1 MSRPSKNLRLAF
13 RFALRELRG
22 GLSGFFIFVS
32 CIALGTAAIGG
43 VNALSAAIQDALS
56 TEGRTLLGGD
66 LRFEIDQREA
76 SDAERAFLQKQGEL
90 AETVVLRSMVRLPD
104 GSDQTLVEVKAVD
117 SNWPLVGSVEIEE
130 SQASLQSFLTEQN
143 GVYGAVVPDLLLQR
157 LDLSV
162 GDTVALGNA
171 RFRIAGRLVTEPDA
185 ASEGFAF
192 APRFLT
198 SLEGL
203 RSAGL
208 LQPGALTEWQY
219 RLRLRGDPSGQA
231 VEAVRESAEESFPDA
246 GWSIRDSSR
255 AAPGL
260 ARNIDRFSQFLTLVG
275 LTALVVGGVGVAN
288 AVRAHVSGRREV
300 IATLRSLGASGRFVF
315 QLYLIQILIIAA
327 LGVVIGCVLAA
338 FVPPLSSL
346 FLQGLLPVSVSGAIQ
361 WIPLLTAAL
370 CGLLVTLVFA
380 VPSLGL
386 AARIR
391 PADLFRDAA
400 GGALTG
406 RAANRY
412 LIAAGIAALLLAGLA
427 LLIAGN
433 RTVALTFMGG
443 VLFAFLVLRLV
454 GFGLQALA
462 RRAPTVRSTPLRLA
476 IGNIH
481 RPGALTPSVVLALG
495 LGLTLLI
502 ALGSIDTNLR
512 KQISGSLPEVAPN
525 FFFLDIQNDQ
535 IETFRSIT
543 VDTSPNGELDAVPML
558 RGRIRT
564 INGIDAQEWAET
576 RANGGEWVLRG
587 DRGLTY
593 APVLPEKSIL
603 VDGEWWPE
611 SYDGEPL
618 VSFAEEEARELGL
631 SIGDRLTVNVLGR
644 EVEAKI
650 ANFRRVEWES
660 LSINFVMVFS
670 PNTFAGAPHS
680 WLATLTDPSA
690 SGDDEAAILRAVTNA
705 LPTVTTIAVK
715 DAISVVERIVGQLA
729 AAIRAAAA
737 VALVASILVLAGALA
752 AGQAA
757 RRRDATVLKMLGAT
771 RSTLIAA
778 FASEY
783 ALIGLA
789 TAFFALAAGGAAA
802 AYVITGLMELPF
814 SFDPALAVTIIV
826 VALVL
831 TVGFGLLGTW
841 RILGEKAA
849 PVLRNS

>member
-1 MSRPSKNLRLAF
+1 MNATAQNLRLAC

-22 GLSGFFIFVS
+22 GLSGFVIFVS

-56 TEGRTLLGGD
+56 SEGRTLLGGD

-76 SDAERAFLQKQGEL
+76 REEQRAFLAQQGEL
-90 AETVVLRSMVRLPD
+90 SETIVLRSMARLPD

-117 SNWPLVGSVEIEE
+117 DNWPLVGTVEVEAEE
-130 SQASLQSFLTEQN
+130 TPLPALLAEDD
-143 GVYGAVVPDLLLQR
+143 GVHGALVPDLLLQR
-157 LDLSV
+157 LDVAV
-162 GDTVALGNA
+162 GDTIALGNA
-171 RFRIAGRLVTEPDA
+171 RFRIAGELLTEPDA

-198 SLEGL
+198 SLDGL

-208 LQPGALTEWQY
+208 LRPGALSEWQY
-219 RLRLRGDPSGQA
+219 RLKLPGDPSDRA
-231 VEAVRESAEESFPDA
+231 VATVRESVETAFPEA
-246 GWSIRDSSR
+246 GWSIRDRNR

-288 AVRAHVSGRREV
+288 AVRSHVSGRREV
-300 IATLRSLGASGRFVF
+300 IATLRSLGASGALVF
-315 QLYLIQILIIAA
+315 QVYLIQILIIAA
-327 LGVVIGCVLAA
+327 LGIVIGCAIAA
-338 FVPPLSSL
+338 FVPPFAGF
-346 FLQGLLPVSVSGAIQ
+346 FLQGLLPVSVSGTVQ
-361 WIPLLTAAL
+361 WAPLLTAAL

-380 VPSLGL
+380 IPALGL

-391 PADLFRDAA
+391 PAELFRDAA
-400 GGALTG
+400 SGALTG
-406 RAANRY
+406 QAERRY
-412 LIAAGIAALLLAGLA
+412 LIAAAIAAGLLAGLA

-443 VLFAFLVLRLV
+443 VLFAFLVLRIV

-462 RRAPTVRSTPLRLA
+462 RRAPAVRSTPLRLA

-495 LGLTLLI
+495 LGLTLLVAI
-502 ALGSIDTNLR
+502 GSIDTNLR
-512 KQISGSLPEVAPN
+512 KQISGSLPEIAPN
-525 FFFLDIQNDQ
+525 FFFLDIQSDQ
-535 IETFRSIT
+535 IETFRAIAAQT
-543 VDTSPNGELDAVPML
+543 APNGELDAVPML
-558 RGRIRT
+558 RGRIQA

-593 APVLPEKSIL
+593 SPGLPDNSSL
-603 VDGEWWPE
+603 VDGEWWSE
-611 SYDGEPL
+611 DYDGAPL
-618 VSFAEEEARELGL
+618 VSFAEEEALELGL
-631 SIGDRLTVNVLGR
+631 SIGDKVTVNVLGR
-644 EVEAKI
+644 EITAAI
-650 ANFRRVEWES
+650 ANLRRVEWES

-670 PNTFAGAPHS
+670 PNSFAGAPHS

-690 SGDDEAAILRAVTNA
+690 TGDDEATILRAVTNT

-715 DAISVVERIVGQLA
+715 DAISIVDRIVGQLA

-737 VALVASILVLAGALA
+737 VALVASVLVLAGALA

-771 RSTLIAA
+771 RNTLIAA

-789 TAFFALAAGGAAA
+789 TALFALAAGGAAA
-802 AYVITGLMELPF
+802 AYVISGLMDLPF
-814 SFDPALAVTIIV
+814 TFDPVLALTIIGA
-826 VALVL
+826 ALVL

-849 PVLRNS
+849 PVLRNL